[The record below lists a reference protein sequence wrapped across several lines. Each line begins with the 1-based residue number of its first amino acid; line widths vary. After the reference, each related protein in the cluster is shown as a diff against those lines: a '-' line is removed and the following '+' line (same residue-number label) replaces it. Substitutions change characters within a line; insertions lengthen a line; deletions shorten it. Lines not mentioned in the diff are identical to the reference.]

1 MMTPDE
7 EQFSSKFSPFIHEGN
22 VEGLSSEIARAAAD
36 IERNGNAKIVMF
48 DLMLLISQWV
58 RTPKPSVLPL

>member
-1 MMTPDE
+1 MKEMW
-7 EQFSSKFSPFIHEGN
+7 K
-22 VEGLSSEIARAAAD
+22 GLSSEIARAAAD